1 MDVDYFINNDN
12 IFSTMLYLSY
22 YDLMT
27 ICCVNTIIRQI
38 SNNDKFWQTK
48 ITLDYDYLPLIPGK
62 TWKQMYK
69 FFIPIFKSSVL
80 ENYIIPEGIEVL
92 FKPKGEDNMILG

>member
-27 ICCVNTIIRQI
+27 ICWVNTIIRQI

-48 ITLDYDYLPLIPGK
+48 ITLDYDYPTTY
-62 TWKQMYK
+62 TWKN
-69 FFIPIFKSSVL
+69 L
-80 ENYIIPEGIEVL
+80 ETNVQVFYTNIQIKCIRKL
-92 FKPKGEDNMILG
+92 HNSRRY

>member
-1 MDVDYFINNDN
+1 
-12 IFSTMLYLSY
+12 
-22 YDLMT
+22 MT
-27 ICCVNTIIRQI
+27 I
-38 SNNDKFWQTK
+38 
-48 ITLDYDYLPLIPGK
+48 LPLIPGK